1 MSTILVTG
9 GSGFIGSHTIL
20 QLLADGH
27 AVRTTVRNLNRES
40 EVRALLKQGGAEPGD
55 RLKFF
60 AADFHNARLPP
71 RKDRSSARRAIYAK
85 CT

>member
-27 AVRTTVRNLNRES
+27 AVRNLNRES
-40 EVRALLKQGGAEPGD
+40 EVHALLKQGGAEPGD

>member
-1 MSTILVTG
+1 MSIILVTG

-27 AVRTTVRNLNRES
+27 AVRNLNRES
-40 EVRALLKQGGAEPGD
+40 EVHALLKQGGAEPGD